1 MADVFTPKKR
11 SEVMSKIRSKNTK
24 PELLVRRF
32 LFSQGFR
39 FRLHQATL
47 PGRPDIVLKKFNSI
61 IFVNGCFWHGHKKCK
76 YFNMPTSRVDYW
88 IPKIENN
95 IYKDKDVTAEL
106 RKLSW
111 NVFTIWECQ
120 LKENKAEKTLTALV
134 NRILRATRH
143 SS

>member
-1 MADVFTPKKR
+1 MADVFPKEKR

-24 PELLVRRF
+24 PELFVRCF

-61 IFVNGCFWHGHKKCK
+61 VLVNGCFWHGHNNCR
-76 YFNMPTSRVDYW
+76 YFNMPKSREDYW
-88 IPKIENN
+88 IPKIKNN
-95 IYKDKDVTAEL
+95 ISKDKEVVSKL
-106 RKLSW
+106 RKLGW

-120 LKENKAEKTLTALV
+120 LKDNNAEKTLTTLA
-134 NRILRATRH
+134 NKIMSA
-143 SS
+143 SYS

>member
-1 MADVFTPKKR
+1 
-11 SEVMSKIRSKNTK
+11 
-24 PELLVRRF
+24 
-32 LFSQGFR
+32 
-39 FRLHQATL
+39 
-47 PGRPDIVLKKFNSI
+47 
-61 IFVNGCFWHGHKKCK
+61 
-76 YFNMPTSRVDYW
+76 MPTSRVDYW